1 MNDGPSPAC
10 TLYLWKLLIQD
21 GEFWKDNKLTTV
33 QKQQRHELQHAGFIA
48 IDKRTP
54 KGGAKRLV
62 PCMFVSLTDK
72 GWKWL
77 SENIDSPI
85 SPQARSGT
93 IFQAFLGKL
102 RMFLESSR
110 LPLVDFM
117 NPVPESSIADDLQSQ
132 FDPSPG
138 LTDHCRQVGGN
149 IEARIREGYLRASH
163 GRTKVRVRL
172 ADLRSEL
179 ADVPRSQLDA
189 ELLAMER
196 NHSVVLDPLDDP
208 QERRPDDEAAAL
220 NNSFGAPRHVVYM
233 GV

>member
-1 MNDGPSPAC
+1 
-10 TLYLWKLLIQD
+10 
-21 GEFWKDNKLTTV
+21 
-33 QKQQRHELQHAGFIA
+33 
-48 IDKRTP
+48 
-54 KGGAKRLV
+54 
-62 PCMFVSLTDK
+62 
-72 GWKWL
+72 
-77 SENIDSPI
+77 
-85 SPQARSGT
+85 
-93 IFQAFLGKL
+93 
-102 RMFLESSR
+102 
-110 LPLVDFM
+110 M

-149 IEARIREGYLRASH
+149 IEAQVERDIFASH
-163 GRTKVRVRL
+163 GRTKVPHAL

-220 NNSFGAPRHVVYM
+220 NNSFGTRATSFTWEYDRYE
-233 GV
+233 